1 MSNDAHEATA
11 LPDEPALT
19 PEALE
24 ELDDLLDELRTRGE
38 EIPQWE
44 FCDGFLTALICTR
57 REVPAAEW
65 LPMLLGD
72 GGTLEVAEGQ
82 PLPLMEVFKDAA
94 QQARFL
100 ELVGLRMDEIR
111 TQLDADVKTL
121 EDDRT
126 FQPEAMDMRGAI
138 LSLPEE
144 ERPDDGEI
152 PSFGQI
158 WALGFMFVVENWA
171 EEWAAPRDKEAAGW
185 LNEALNAVVALT
197 EDDTGKP
204 EVCMYDEDGPASTSQ
219 ERVEQFGEAIW
230 ALYDLRQ
237 IWKSMGPRQETIVKG
252 EQPGRN
258 DPCPC
263 GSGKKFK
270 KCHGV

>member
-1 MSNDAHEATA
+1 MAGSFPLFSLEISAMSNDAHEATA

-144 ERPDDGEI
+144 ERPDDG
-152 PSFGQI
+152 
-158 WALGFMFVVENWA
+158 
-171 EEWAAPRDKEAAGW
+171 
-185 LNEALNAVVALT
+185 
-197 EDDTGKP
+197 
-204 EVCMYDEDGPASTSQ
+204 
-219 ERVEQFGEAIW
+219 
-230 ALYDLRQ
+230 
-237 IWKSMGPRQETIVKG
+237 
-252 EQPGRN
+252 
-258 DPCPC
+258 
-263 GSGKKFK
+263 
-270 KCHGV
+270 